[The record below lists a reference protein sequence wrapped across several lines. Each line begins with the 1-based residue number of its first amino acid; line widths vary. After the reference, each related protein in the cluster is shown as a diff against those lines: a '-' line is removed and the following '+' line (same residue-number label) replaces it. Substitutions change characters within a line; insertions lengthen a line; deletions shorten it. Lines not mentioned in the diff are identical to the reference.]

1 MITLKVYGSLRTAM
15 GGIAEH
21 KYDKCYDV
29 RTLIQAMTSNF
40 KSIQKYLSDRSDM
53 PFQILVNGTK
63 YLTKDTIKT
72 TKFKDG
78 DSIQFIPVIG
88 GSGDNWGSVATIIIA
103 IIIIVIAWWNPA
115 FLGLS
120 KEVVAGMYAMG
131 GSMLMSGISQLL
143 FKPEEVEPSTY
154 EADDKSKSNYA
165 FNGPVNLTSQGNA
178 VPIGYGKLRVGSQVI
193 AAGLFAQNI

>member
-1 MITLKVYGSLRTAM
+1 MITLKVYGSLKTAM

-21 KYDKCYDV
+21 KYAKCYDV

-40 KSIQKYLSDRSDM
+40 KSIQRYLSDRSDM

-88 GSGDNWGSVATIIIA
+88 GSGDNWGSVLS
-103 IIIIVIAWWNPA
+103 IVIGVILIYLSWGSNPTGWQ
-115 FLGLS
+115 L
-120 KEVVAGMYAMG
+120 VGMGMG
-131 GSMLMSGISQLL
+131 VSLVMSGVSQLL
-143 FKPEEVEPSTY
+143 FKPEEIEPSTY
-154 EADDKSKSNYA
+154 EVEDKVKSNYA

-178 VPIGYGKLRVGSQVI
+178 VPVGYGKLRVGSQVI

>member
-1 MITLKVYGSLRTAM
+1 MITLKVYGSLKTAM

-21 KYDKCYDV
+21 KYAKCYDV

-40 KSIQKYLSDRSDM
+40 KSIQRYLSDRSDM

-72 TKFKDG
+72 AKFKDG

-88 GSGDNWGSVATIIIA
+88 GSGDSWGSVATIIIG
-103 IIIIVIAWWNPA
+103 IIMIVAAYFTGGTSLAWMQP
-115 FLGLS
+115 FLYG
-120 KEVVAGMYAMG
+120 MG
-131 GSMLMSGISQLL
+131 GSMLISGVSQLL
-143 FKPEEVEPSTY
+143 FKPEEIEPSTY
-154 EADDKSKSNYA
+154 ETEDKSKSNYA

-178 VPIGYGKLRVGSQVI
+178 VPLGYGRLRVGSQVI
-193 AAGLFAQNI
+193 AAGLYAQNI

>member
-1 MITLKVYGSLRTAM
+1 MITLKVYGSLKTAM

-21 KYDKCYDV
+21 KYAKCYDV

-40 KSIQKYLSDRSDM
+40 KSIQRYLADRSDM

-72 TKFKDG
+72 AKFKDG

-103 IIIIVIAWWNPA
+103 IIIIVLAWWNPYGWFTGYQA
-115 FLGLS
+115 
-120 KEVVAGMYAMG
+120 VMYAAG
-131 GSMLMSGISQLL
+131 ANMLMSGVSQLL
-143 FKPEEVEPSTY
+143 FKPEEISPSTY
-154 EADDKSKSNYA
+154 ETEDKSKANYA
-165 FNGPVNLTSQGNA
+165 FNGPVNLTNQGNA
-178 VPIGYGKLRVGSQVI
+178 VPLGYGKLRVGSQVI
-193 AAGLFAQNI
+193 AAGLFSQNI